1 MTHEERR
8 KLRALLSAL
17 IAEREDSQL
26 LYIPHGEPGIRR
38 MILALLEMRTP
49 RKNDPLGEMIA
60 EFLEKQKGDKVN

>member
-1 MTHEERR
+1 MTHEERK

-49 RKNDPLGEMIA
+49 REDDPLREMIE
-60 EFLEKQKGDKVN
+60 EFLKQ